1 VTLKVLLKRH
11 LPTLRKHF
19 PIMPIISLV
28 IFETVEIDKPGF
40 VKVKEGIIRIERTQM
55 QKILILSLK
64 K

>member
-1 VTLKVLLKRH
+1 
-11 LPTLRKHF
+11 
-19 PIMPIISLV
+19 MPIISLV